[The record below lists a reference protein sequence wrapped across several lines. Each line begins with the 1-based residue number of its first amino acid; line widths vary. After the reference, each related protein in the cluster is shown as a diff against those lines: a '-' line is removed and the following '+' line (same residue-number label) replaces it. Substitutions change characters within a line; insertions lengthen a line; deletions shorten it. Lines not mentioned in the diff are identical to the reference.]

1 MNLELTTEQ
10 YRWIDGWLQLW
21 GAWVQTGRIDKSMIN
36 MIAKFMATVEP
47 QQTSRPVC
55 SDDDGMLISQVI
67 GSHLKAIDENAY
79 KMLLAYYVYQS
90 SEIRIA
96 TWQHAVAS
104 PRLMKTRGGNQY
116 KKPSMSTVRR
126 EVKDVLNASLFCL
139 YQPMQNAFIGR
150 DNAKKIAKNVHN
162 ELAFQ

>member
-1 MNLELTTEQ
+1 MKLELTTEQ

-96 TWQHAVAS
+96 TWQHAIAC
-104 PRLMKTRGGNQY
+104 PRLMRTRGGNQY

-139 YQPMQNAFIGR
+139 YQPMQNAFIVR